1 MSASKQIWNYWDIM
15 EHLAVEDILSALPML
30 TSYGTKW
37 SQAGAPEK
45 QEIFPETYDLIY
57 QSVERLQKALS
68 DLDAPISLR
77 ATTELLSA
85 FDASFIGDSG
95 CHVFT
100 GQNLATTIFCMT
112 QIGNSLYIELG
123 QRFFIKL
130 RGANKELYDQE
141 YGLFGDEVDDAFPEA
156 IADISEAGKCLALER
171 WTATVFHL
179 MRAMEVGVA
188 TLADKLQATVLNKHG
203 ETLPWGILNG
213 NIGDKITLM
222 PDGSE
227 KDDWQVMH
235 TLLHSANR
243 AYRTKTAHPKKTYD
257 EKEALAAY
265 HATKSFMQAMAERI
279 SS

>member
-1 MSASKQIWNYWDIM
+1 MNAHKQIWTLWDFM
-15 EHLAVEDILSALPML
+15 EQLAVEDILSALPML
-30 TSYGTKW
+30 ASYGTKW
-37 SQAGAPEK
+37 SQAGLAEK
-45 QEIFPETYDLIY
+45 QELFPDTFDLIY
-57 QSVERLQKALS
+57 QSVERLQRALS

-77 ATTELLSA
+77 ATTGLLSS
-85 FDASFIGDSG
+85 FDASIVSENGG
-95 CHVFT
+95 RVFV
-100 GQNLATTIFCMT
+100 GQNLATTMFCMT
-112 QIGNSLYIELG
+112 QIGNSLHIELG

-141 YGLFGDEVDDAFPEA
+141 YGLFGEEVDDAFPDA

-203 ETLPWGILNG
+203 ETLPWGILTG
-213 NIGDKITLM
+213 NIGDKIKLM
-222 PDGSE
+222 PDGSV

-257 EKEALAAY
+257 EKEAAAAFQ
-265 HATKSFMQAMAERI
+265 ATKSFTQAMAERMG
-279 SS
+279 S